1 MSKISELA
9 DGGALQSTD
18 YLVAVRSGGNVKV
31 QLSELP
37 SGIGA
42 GGNIVFGDNE
52 KAIFGAG
59 SDLQIYHD
67 GTQSLISEI
76 GTGNLSI
83 NGTSINFNNNDL
95 GGRYAEFVSNGA
107 VNLFYA
113 GNKKLAT
120 ATTGIDV
127 TGTVTADGLTVGA
140 GDQINYGG
148 TAFDY
153 IAHDVANNAGIINHR
168 NIVKIN
174 VDSNNDSSTDGYF
187 GVGRDGTDESSTDMF
202 RIAQNGDISFY
213 EDTGTTA
220 KFFWDASAESLGIG
234 TTSPATPLEVVSSV
248 SVPLTITRTTS
259 TGSVGIRFSNS
270 SGQRGAI
277 YGEGA
282 SGGLLFFNQSSE
294 AMRITS
300 AGNVGIGTSSPTG
313 NANAS
318 SLVLE
323 VHGSGA
329 NPPEILAGGQNAEI
343 SIAGGN
349 AASYLWSTGAYPL
362 VMAVNATE
370 AMRIDSSG
378 NVGIGTTSP
387 SSRLNIVQASDGLVT
402 GFRSDSPTSNS
413 YAALSMDGD
422 DALVVAGNSG
432 GENTTLRFYTAASGS
447 EAERMRI
454 DSSGNVGIGTT
465 SPAKTLHVEGE
476 ILSLISGG
484 TPALFL
490 NNGVTQL
497 NINNSSGSM
506 VFDGDGSTERMRI
519 DSSGNLLVGTT
530 TTTLTTNDGIHLSS
544 DGFLHASRD
553 GNISGQFNRINSDG
567 DIVRFRKDGSTV
579 GSIGVAGSRPY
590 FSNNVNFSVK
600 IDDFANG
607 SFLPANQ
614 TGAVSDNVSDI
625 GSASARWDDIYA
637 TNGTIQTSDRNE
649 KENIRELLEAEAR
662 VAQAAKGLLRAFQ
675 WKDSVAEKGDDARI
689 HFGIIAQDLEAAFE
703 AEGLDAG
710 RYAMFIHSTWT
721 DEETGEERSRM
732 GVRYSELL
740 AFIIAA
746 L

>member
-378 NVGIGTTSP
+378 N
-387 SSRLNIVQASDGLVT
+387 
-402 GFRSDSPTSNS
+402 
-413 YAALSMDGD
+413 
-422 DALVVAGNSG
+422 
-432 GENTTLRFYTAASGS
+432 
-447 EAERMRI
+447 
-454 DSSGNVGIGTT
+454 
-465 SPAKTLHVEGE
+465 
-476 ILSLISGG
+476 
-484 TPALFL
+484 
-490 NNGVTQL
+490 
-497 NINNSSGSM
+497 
-506 VFDGDGSTERMRI
+506 
-519 DSSGNLLVGTT
+519 LLVGTT